1 MLHISKQ
8 RVGGITFF
16 RVHIAGRFYVFS
28 VCRTRKRHVIAA

>member
-16 RVHIAGRFYVFS
+16 RVHIAGRFYVISF
-28 VCRTRKRHVIAA
+28 CTTRKRHVIAA